1 MVVEVLYPEFITFG
15 EIETVHYFDL
25 IAKDH
30 EHIEIVKTFYH
41 DEPYFANN
49 KVDLIFFGPMTEKNM
64 ERVYNKL
71 LPYKNLL
78 KDLIDNGIKLLAI
91 NNSLDL
97 LGSELEVLDDDA
109 ANCLGLFPYKTV
121 RNFNKRTSE
130 QVLIEFQG
138 ELAYGSKLGF
148 SNYYGN
154 DNNFLYKS
162 LHPEI
167 AFNLESPLGGY
178 KYKNSYL
185 IELSGNILITNPCFL
200 NLLKNLLE
208 IDSKLPFES
217 DLDFVYEENMRLLK
231 KVRGFNL
238 YFE

>member
-1 MVVEVLYPEFITFG
+1 M
-15 EIETVHYFDL
+15 
-25 IAKDH
+25 
-30 EHIEIVKTFYH
+30 
-41 DEPYFANN
+41 
-49 KVDLIFFGPMTEKNM
+49 
-64 ERVYNKL
+64 
-71 LPYKNLL
+71 
-78 KDLIDNGIKLLAI
+78 
-91 NNSLDL
+91 
-97 LGSELEVLDDDA
+97 
-109 ANCLGLFPYKTV
+109 
-121 RNFNKRTSE
+121 
-130 QVLIEFQG
+130 
-138 ELAYGSKLGF
+138 AYGSKLGF